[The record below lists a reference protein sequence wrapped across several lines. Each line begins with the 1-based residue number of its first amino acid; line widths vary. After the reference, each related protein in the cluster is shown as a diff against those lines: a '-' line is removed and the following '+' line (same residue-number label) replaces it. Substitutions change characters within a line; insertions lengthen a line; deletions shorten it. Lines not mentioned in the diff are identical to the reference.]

1 MVDVSKNSGVPT
13 DLSARQLALPILP
26 IDTCEQAPESKQ
38 QVEGISFVRTRVAK
52 ARLHLVDAAS
62 QKAHGPVDDRLACEG
77 SPALAQLAGI
87 ESLLMLQGPIGPLF
101 HRIATWKRSLGCRVI
116 RIVFNG
122 GDKHFCPDPEAV
134 EFCHT
139 LREWPH
145 YLRRLIMRHQIDGVL
160 LFGQSRPLHQEAI
173 RICRL
178 MGVHVFVMEEGY
190 VRPGFMTLELGGVNA
205 ESKTLSRHRLAAHL
219 PAGATLAPAKVK
231 HHRLRMTGYAMLY
244 YLFLRLGARYYAGY
258 VHHRHTSIVHY
269 ARYWIGAA
277 LHYPLTRWRDRKALS
292 ALDER
297 RPYFFV
303 PLQIDSDAQVVFH
316 SRFLGVLPFVDEVV
330 RSFALHASPDAQLVI
345 KQHPLARGHLG
356 MRASILSLAERYGIR
371 HRVIFVC
378 SCKIYRLLEKVA
390 GVVTINSTVGLQA
403 IAHGAALKV
412 MGDAVYDHPDVV
424 DPQPLDTF
432 WSAPRKPEPA
442 KAARFHRE
450 LKLLTQVPVAIYD
463 PSSVDL
469 GWHKLLPST
478 EADHHEY

>member
-1 MVDVSKNSGVPT
+1 MVDVSKNSGLPT
-13 DLSARQLALPILP
+13 DQASLQLALPMLP
-26 IDTCEQAPESKQ
+26 IDTCEQAPESEQ
-38 QVEGISFVRTRVAK
+38 QAEGITLARKRPAK
-52 ARLHLVDAAS
+52 ARLHLVEAAS
-62 QKAHGPVDDRLACEG
+62 QEACGPADERLACDAN
-77 SPALAQLAGI
+77 PALAQLVGV
-87 ESLLMLQGPIGPLF
+87 ESLLMLQGPIGSLF
-101 HRIATWKRSLGCRVI
+101 HRIATWKRSLGCRVT
-116 RIVFNG
+116 RVVFNG
-122 GDKHFCPDPEAV
+122 GDKHFCPDPEAI

-139 LREWPH
+139 LREWPQ
-145 YLRRLIMRHQIDGVL
+145 YLRRLILVHKIDGVL

-178 MGVHVFVMEEGY
+178 MGVRVFVMEEGY
-190 VRPGFMTLELGGVNA
+190 IRPGFMTLELDGVNA
-205 ESKTLSRHRLAAHL
+205 ESTTLTKYRLADHL
-219 PAGATLAPAKVK
+219 PAAATLAPAKVK
-231 HHRLRMTGYAMLY
+231 HHRLRVTWHAMQY

-277 LHYPLTRWRDRKALS
+277 LHYPLTKWRDRKALS

-297 RPYFFV
+297 RPYFFL

-316 SRFLGVLPFVDEVV
+316 SRFLGVLPFVDEVMQ
-330 RSFALHASPDAQLVI
+330 SFALHASPDAQLVI

-356 MRASILSLAERYGIR
+356 MRTSILSMAERYGIR
-371 HRVIFVC
+371 QRVIFVC
-378 SCKIYRLLEKVA
+378 SCKIYQLLDKVA

-412 MGDAVYDHPDVV
+412 LGDAIYDHPDVV
-424 DPQPLDTF
+424 DSQPLETF
-432 WSAPRKPEPA
+432 WRHPRKPDPE

-469 GWHKLLPST
+469 RWHTLVPSN
-478 EADHHEY
+478 EAGRHAG